1 MDVKYS
7 FYCKLI
13 VSIYFSVPGDYTE
26 LANIYVLLKSKS
38 KNTNCMDYSSK
49 SHIRDCDIPNVP
61 ESASVRIS
69 INPATSP
76 SAPPAYP
83 DNRCARPTA
92 PPGEYSVIVYV
103 CLSVI
108 CQTDVVSVLFFF
120 CLCVCVC
127 VCVHFPGVRNLIEDE
142 SVVLDCQNENY
153 LVHNTNQSIPPNRN
167 HTRQF

>member
-1 MDVKYS
+1 M
-7 FYCKLI
+7 
-13 VSIYFSVPGDYTE
+13 
-26 LANIYVLLKSKS
+26 
-38 KNTNCMDYSSK
+38 
-49 SHIRDCDIPNVP
+49 
-61 ESASVRIS
+61 RIS

-103 CLSVI
+103 CLSV
-108 CQTDVVSVLFFF
+108 CNMSNRCCFFIVIF

-142 SVVLDCQNENY
+142 LVVLDCQNENY
-153 LVHNTNQSIPPNRN
+153 LVDNTNQSIPPNRN